1 MKKIF
6 YAFMIA
12 AAGMFV
18 ATSCGS
24 PKKMAESAD
33 EVSVS
38 CNPQVLEVVAGNIK
52 ADVTVSFPEDFFHP
66 KAIVEMV
73 PVLVYN
79 GGEIV
84 LDPVM
89 LQGEDVTDNFEVIP
103 EIGGSIERTFEF
115 EYTEGVEDSF
125 LELRMTV
132 VHKDKRIPFI
142 APYKVADGANTTY
155 MLVKTN
161 GSLAY
166 APDAYQAVIPEQNEA
181 QILYLINS
189 ATVRPSQLKSDEIK
203 AFQEFLASIKADERR
218 ELVSTDI
225 VAYASPDGKEDFN
238 AELSTRRAKTAS
250 DAFNKKINNKN
261 IAIEANVTTTHVDE
275 DWDGFKELVSNS
287 NIEDKDI
294 ILRVLEMYSD
304 PAVRE
309 REIKNMS
316 AVYTTLKKD
325 ILPELRRAR
334 FIANVEFTNY
344 SNEELVALVNN
355 NIEILDEE
363 ALLRA
368 GSLLKDANQK
378 VTVYQKAVEKFNS
391 DRAKINLGV
400 AYLTLGKNEEAANAL
415 AGVSDKNNTYYCNAI
430 GVVDLRKGNYDA
442 AVAAFKKSS
451 LKEAQYNIAAVDIL
465 NGNYADAAAK
475 LKGAN
480 SFNEALADILT
491 GDLSAASNI
500 LADAKCPCKNYLKAI
515 IAAREGN
522 VDAALAALE
531 IASKDEALAERAET
545 DIEFATVL

>member
-6 YAFMIA
+6 NVLMIA
-12 AAGMFV
+12 AAGLFIT
-18 ATSCGS
+18 TSCGS
-24 PKKMAESAD
+24 PKKMAESAE

-38 CNPQVLEVVAGNIK
+38 SNPQVLEVIAGNIK
-52 ADVTVSFPEDFFHP
+52 ADVTVTFPEDFFHP
-66 KAIVEMV
+66 KAIVEVV

-79 GGEIV
+79 GGEV
-84 LDPVM
+84 ALDPVM
-89 LQGEDVTDNFEVIP
+89 LQGEDVTENYETVP
-103 EIGGSIERTFEF
+103 EIGGTVKKTFEF
-115 EYTEGVEDSF
+115 EYAEGMENSHLD
-125 LELRMTV
+125 LRMTV
-132 VHKDKRIPFI
+132 IHKDKRIPFT

-155 MLVKTN
+155 MLVKTD

-166 APDAYQAVIPEQNEA
+166 APDAYQAIIPEQNET

-189 ATVRPSQLKSDEIK
+189 ATVRPSQLRSDEIK

-238 AELSTRRAKTAS
+238 AELSAKRAKTAS
-250 DAFNKKINNKN
+250 DAFNKKINNKD
-261 IAIEANVTTTHVDE
+261 IAIETTVNTTNVDE
-275 DWDGFKELVSNS
+275 DWDGFKALVSNS
-287 NIEDKDI
+287 NIEDRDL

-316 AVYTTLKKD
+316 QVYTVLKKD

-344 SNEELVALVNN
+344 SNDELVALVND

-368 GSLLKDANQK
+368 GSLLEDANQK
-378 VTVYQKAVEKFNS
+378 VTVYQKAIEKFNS

-400 AYLTLGKNEEAANAL
+400 AYLALGKTAEADKAL
-415 AGVSDKNNTYYCNAI
+415 AGVSDKNNTYYNNAA
-430 GVVDLRKGNYDA
+430 GVVALRNGNNDA
-442 AVAAFKKSS
+442 AVAAFKKSG
-451 LKEAQYNIAAVDIL
+451 LKEAQYNLAVVDIL

-475 LKGAN
+475 LNGAG
-480 SFNEALADILT
+480 SFNEALSDILT
-491 GDLSAASNI
+491 NDLASASKVLGNAT
-500 LADAKCPCKNYLKAI
+500 CQCKNYLKAI
-515 IAAREGN
+515 IAARQGN
-522 VDAALAALE
+522 VDAAKAALE
-531 IASKDEALAERAET
+531 IASKDEALAARAEN
-545 DIEFATVL
+545 DIEFAKIR